1 VARARSK
8 SNKASQSVNTDQSQ
22 KEIQMADKGTLTSL
36 KMIPVSDEEL
46 DSARGGRGHGE
57 YDNFLD
63 AFLAADIRGTEVG
76 FEGVKSNSIKTGLK
90 SAIERAVKAEKVA
103 EGTLQ
108 VRGKDEKV
116 YLVRVAAGEESE

>member
-1 VARARSK
+1 
-8 SNKASQSVNTDQSQ
+8 
-22 KEIQMADKGTLTSL
+22 MADKGTLTSL

-116 YLVRVAAGEESE
+116 YLVRIAAGEESE

>member
-1 VARARSK
+1 
-8 SNKASQSVNTDQSQ
+8 
-22 KEIQMADKGTLTSL
+22 MAEKGTLTSL
-36 KMIPVSDEEL
+36 QMIEVSDEIL

-76 FEGVKSNSIKTGLK
+76 FDGVKSNSIKTGLK
-90 SAIERAVKAEKVA
+90 SAIERAVKLEKVA

-108 VRGKDEKV
+108 VRGKDDHV
-116 YLVRVAAGEESE
+116 YLVRTSAQEAEAA

>member
-1 VARARSK
+1 MAKPRSK
-8 SNKASQSVNTDQSQ
+8 PQSESNTTQGEVTK
-22 KEIQMADKGTLTSL
+22 MAEKGTLTSL
-36 KMIPVSDEEL
+36 QMIEVSDEIL

-76 FEGVKSNSIKTGLK
+76 FDGVKSNSIKTGLK
-90 SAIERAVKAEKVA
+90 SAIERAVKLEKVA

-108 VRGKDEKV
+108 VRGKDDHV
-116 YLVRVAAGEESE
+116 YLVRSSAQEAEAA

>member
-1 VARARSK
+1 
-8 SNKASQSVNTDQSQ
+8 
-22 KEIQMADKGTLTSL
+22 MAEKGTLTSL
-36 KMIPVSDEEL
+36 QMIEVSDEIL

-76 FEGVKSNSIKTGLK
+76 FDGVKSNSIKTGLK
-90 SAIERAVKAEKVA
+90 SAIERAVKLEKVA

-108 VRGKDEKV
+108 VRGKDDHV
-116 YLVRVAAGEESE
+116 YLVRSSAQEAEAA